1 MDTSFD
7 VRTGFFVLGILAAAS
22 SVGGYITLRPS
33 LHRGNL
39 LWLGSGLFFGTGGL
53 LLALRPNL
61 PTLLSFEVAHASM
74 LAGLMGQAMA
84 MRQEGRPR
92 LRQGGR
98 TLLLCVVLPLLSAAV
113 FAWVRRLEVVWGV
126 AYFAGAVGVGA
137 FAVVLASVRVWRTG
151 RQHGAA
157 IIALTFVVLAAAMV
171 VRVLVVLFG
180 ETAEPAFA
188 PGLNQLVM
196 LAAAFLT
203 LVLGQVGYLGVQFE
217 RIAKGRVATARQ
229 AAVMTERARQTQ
241 LREAALHD
249 LVEERN
255 QLIQHLARH
264 QGASDLARFAM
275 DLPHQLSQPLCAS
288 KLNLEEVLARM
299 GSASASPHTDPQVL
313 QALHAVDASNERML
327 QLLQQLRILLATHDA
342 SDHRDVELGALITQT
357 VPILQGSFRDQA
369 VALEVV
375 PAHVPVTVHASPTQI
390 QQLLLILCVNALTLL
405 QAATRDPGPAPWV
418 RLRLVIAG
426 DEAHLSVENSGS
438 GRTSHDRPSE
448 RIDVGL
454 AIATRIAQA
463 HGGVLASMPGERPGA
478 GVFRLSLPLDAPRR

>member
-1 MDTSFD
+1 
-7 VRTGFFVLGILAAAS
+7 
-22 SVGGYITLRPS
+22 
-33 LHRGNL
+33 
-39 LWLGSGLFFGTGGL
+39 
-53 LLALRPNL
+53 
-61 PTLLSFEVAHASM
+61 M

-84 MRQEGRPR
+84 MRQEGRLR

-113 FAWVRRLEVVWGV
+113 FAWVRRLEAAWGV
-126 AYFAGAVGVGA
+126 AYFASAVGVGA
-137 FAVVLASVRVWRTG
+137 LAVVLASVRVWRTG

-171 VRVLVVLFG
+171 GRVLVVLFG
-180 ETAEPAFA
+180 EAAEPAFA

-299 GSASASPHTDPQVL
+299 ASSQTDPQVL
-313 QALHAVDASNERML
+313 QALHAVDASNERMQ

-375 PAHVPVTVHASPTQI
+375 PARVPVSVHASHTDPAASADSVRQRADLAASRDARSWPRT
-390 QQLLLILCVNALTLL
+390 LGASAL
-405 QAATRDPGPAPWV
+405 
-418 RLRLVIAG
+418 G
-426 DEAHLSVENSGS
+426 DRR
-438 GRTSHDRPSE
+438 GRGASE
-448 RIDVGL
+448 R
-454 AIATRIAQA
+454 
-463 HGGVLASMPGERPGA
+463 
-478 GVFRLSLPLDAPRR
+478 

>member
-33 LHRGNL
+33 LHLGNL
-39 LWLGSGLFFGTGGL
+39 LWLGSGLFFGAGGL

-61 PTLLSFEVAHASM
+61 PTVLSFEVAHASM

-84 MRQEGRPR
+84 MRQEGRLR
-92 LRQGGR
+92 LRQGGHA
-98 TLLLCVVLPLLSAAV
+98 LLLCVVWPLLSAAV

-157 IIALTFVVLAAAMV
+157 IIALTFAALAAAMV
-171 VRVLVVLFG
+171 VRVLAVLFG

-299 GSASASPHTDPQVL
+299 ASGHTDPQVL

-405 QAATRDPGPAPWV
+405 QAEMRAPGAASWV
-418 RLRLVIAG
+418 RLRLVVQG
-426 DEAHLSVENSGS
+426 DEAHLSVENCGS
-438 GRTSHDRPSE
+438 GRTSGERLSE

-463 HGGVLASMPGERPGA
+463 HGGVLATVPGEGPGA
-478 GVFRLSLPLDAPRR
+478 WAFRLSLPLDTPPR

>member
-1 MDTSFD
+1 MDASFD
-7 VRTGFFVLGILAAAS
+7 ARTGFMVLGILAAAS
-22 SVGGYITLRPS
+22 AAGGYTTLRAS

-39 LWLGSGLFFGTGGL
+39 LWLASGLCFGASGL
-53 LLALRPNL
+53 LLAMRPVI
-61 PTLLSFEVAHASM
+61 PAFLSFEVAHASM
-74 LAGLMGQAMA
+74 VGGLVGQALA
-84 MRQEGRPR
+84 LRQEGRPR
-92 LRQGGR
+92 LRQGAR
-98 TLLLCVVLPLLSAAV
+98 VVWLCLVLPLVSAAV
-113 FAWVRRLEVVWGV
+113 FAGVRRLEVVWGFT
-126 AYFAGAVGVGA
+126 YFGVSACMGALS
-137 FAVVLASVRVWRTG
+137 VVLASVRLWRG
-151 RQHGAA
+151 GHQPGAA
-157 IIALTFVVLAAAMV
+157 IIALTFSILAAAIAVRVMV
-171 VRVLVVLFG
+171 VLNGVH
-180 ETAEPAFA
+180 AEPVFA
-188 PGLNQLVM
+188 PGLSQLVM
-196 LAAAFLT
+196 LAAGFLT
-203 LVLGQVGYLGVQFE
+203 LILGQVGYLGLQFE

-229 AAVMTERARQTQ
+229 AAVLAERARQTQ
-241 LREAALHD
+241 LREATLRD

-299 GSASASPHTDPQVL
+299 GSASASPRADPQVL
-313 QALHAVDASNERML
+313 QALHAVDASNDRML

-405 QAATRDPGPAPWV
+405 QAETRAPGAASWV
-418 RLRLVIAG
+418 RLRLVVQG

-438 GRTSHDRPSE
+438 GRPSGERAPE
-448 RIDVGL
+448 RIDVGM

-463 HGGVLASMPGERPGA
+463 HDGVLVALPGA
-478 GVFRLSLPLDAPRR
+478 CSGALNFRLSLPLNPPQR

>member
-39 LWLGSGLFFGTGGL
+39 LWLGSGLFFGAGGL

-84 MRQEGRPR
+84 MRQEGRLR

-113 FAWVRRLEVVWGV
+113 FAWVRRLEAAWGV
-126 AYFAGAVGVGA
+126 AYFASAVGVGA
-137 FAVVLASVRVWRTG
+137 LAVVLASVRVWRTG
-151 RQHGAA
+151 HQHGAA

-171 VRVLVVLFG
+171 GRVLVVLFG
-180 ETAEPAFA
+180 QTAEPAFA

-299 GSASASPHTDPQVL
+299 ASGQTDPQVL

-369 VALEVV
+369 VVLEVV
-375 PAHVPVTVHASPTQI
+375 PARVPVSVRASPTQI

-426 DEAHLSVENSGS
+426 DEAHLSVENSQS

-463 HGGVLASMPGERPGA
+463 HGGVLASLPGERPGA
-478 GVFRLSLPLDAPRR
+478 GVFRLSLPLDAPQR

>member
-1 MDTSFD
+1 
-7 VRTGFFVLGILAAAS
+7 
-22 SVGGYITLRPS
+22 
-33 LHRGNL
+33 
-39 LWLGSGLFFGTGGL
+39 
-53 LLALRPNL
+53 
-61 PTLLSFEVAHASM
+61 
-74 LAGLMGQAMA
+74 
-84 MRQEGRPR
+84 
-92 LRQGGR
+92 
-98 TLLLCVVLPLLSAAV
+98 LLCVVWPLLSAAV

-157 IIALTFVVLAAAMV
+157 IIALTFAALAAAMV
-171 VRVLVVLFG
+171 VRVLAVLFG

-299 GSASASPHTDPQVL
+299 ASGHTDPQVL

-375 PAHVPVTVHASPTQI
+375 PARVPVTVHASPTQI

-405 QAATRDPGPAPWV
+405 QAEMRAPGAASWV
-418 RLRLVIAG
+418 RLRLVVQG
-426 DEAHLSVENSGS
+426 DEAHLSVENCGS
-438 GRTSHDRPSE
+438 GRTSGERLSE

-463 HGGVLASMPGERPGA
+463 HGGVLATVPGEGPGA
-478 GVFRLSLPLDAPRR
+478 WAFRLSLPLDTPPR

>member
-22 SVGGYITLRPS
+22 SLGGYVTLRAS

-39 LWLGSGLFFGTGGL
+39 LWLGSGLFFGAGGL

-61 PTLLSFEVAHASM
+61 PTLVSFEVAHASM

-92 LRQGGR
+92 LRQGGPVF
-98 TLLLCVVLPLLSAAV
+98 LLCVVLPLLSAAI

-126 AYFAGAVGVGA
+126 AYFAAAVGVGA
-137 FAVVLASVRVWRTG
+137 LAVVLVSVRVWHTG

-157 IIALTFVVLAAAMV
+157 IIALTFAVLAAAMV
-171 VRVLVVLFG
+171 VRVLAVLYG
-180 ETAEPAFA
+180 VAAEPAFA

-299 GSASASPHTDPQVL
+299 GSASASPGADPQVL
-313 QALHAVDASNERML
+313 QALHAVDASNDRML

-375 PAHVPVTVHASPTQI
+375 PAHVPVNVHASPTQI

-405 QAATRDPGPAPWV
+405 QAETRAPGAASWV
-418 RLRLVIAG
+418 RLRLVVQG

-438 GRTSHDRPSE
+438 GRPSGERAPE

-463 HGGVLASMPGERPGA
+463 HGGVLVTLPGA
-478 GVFRLSLPLDAPRR
+478 CSSALNFRLSLPLNPPQR

>member
-39 LWLGSGLFFGTGGL
+39 LWLGSGLFFGAGGL

-84 MRQEGRPR
+84 MRQEGRLR
-92 LRQGGR
+92 LRQGGHA
-98 TLLLCVVLPLLSAAV
+98 LLLCVVWPLLSAAV

-157 IIALTFVVLAAAMV
+157 IIALTFAALAAAMV
-171 VRVLVVLFG
+171 VRVLAVLFG

-299 GSASASPHTDPQVL
+299 ASGHTDPQVL

-405 QAATRDPGPAPWV
+405 QAEMRAPGAASWV
-418 RLRLVIAG
+418 RLRLVVQG
-426 DEAHLSVENSGS
+426 DEAHLSVENCGS
-438 GRTSHDRPSE
+438 GRTSGERLSE

-463 HGGVLASMPGERPGA
+463 HGGVLATVPGEGPGA
-478 GVFRLSLPLDAPRR
+478 WAFRLSLPLDTPPR